1 MELETNLV
9 HLPALAMRG
18 IVLFPNNTLSFDVGR
33 EKSKK
38 SVALSIEKGRLIFL
52 IGQKDFVTVDP
63 SKSDLYRVGT
73 VAEIKQTVNVRG
85 GNIRVVAEGLYR
97 AKMIDLFNYPDHLEA
112 DILPYPEKVVRLKD
126 EREAGAL
133 IRSVRVLFSEY
144 SKVIGGL
151 PKDVTLRIMTSEDI
165 RFLSEYIPAN
175 LMLKYE
181 DKQRILEESNCLLRL
196 QYIAEILDGEINVLT
211 LENEIL
217 SKVRTS
223 IDKNQRDYMLRE
235 QMRVI
240 AEELGETDNPFEE
253 AGEYEDKIW
262 ALPLSEEAK
271 NKLLSEVKKL
281 SKMPSNS
288 HDAAVI
294 RSYLDY
300 VLALP
305 FGVKSVEKND
315 ILYAEKI
322 LNRDH
327 YGLSKVKERI
337 LETIAVKNRSG
348 GKNTNIICLSGPPG
362 VGKTSIAKS
371 IASSLGRKY
380 VRLALGGVH
389 DEAEIRGHR
398 KTYIGAMP
406 GKIIDAVKTA
416 GTTNPLILLDEI
428 DKLSG
433 DYKGDPSSAL
443 LEVLDKEQNFS
454 FKDNYLEI
462 PFDLSDVMFITTA
475 NNSSAIPAPL
485 YDRMEVIE
493 LEGYT
498 REEKFQIAKRHLI
511 KKQLSENGLKA
522 SEMKITNSAL
532 YLLIDCY
539 TREAGVRELERKI
552 SSVMRKSVKK
562 LCDGVSDKISVTPK
576 NLSDY
581 LGAPIYLPDEIFPK
595 TETGIATG
603 LAWTAAGGE
612 VLPIE
617 VLILKGSGKTEF
629 TGKLGDVFKE
639 SCLSAIS
646 YIRSISDKLDIDN
659 EFYKNCDIHIHAPE
673 AATPKDGPSAGITI
687 TTAILSALTGV
698 PVRNDIAMT
707 GEITLKGKVLPI
719 GGLSQKAMAAH
730 RLGIKTILIPS
741 KNVKDLEEVDEKV
754 KKEVAFIPCS
764 DYSEVIAN
772 AFTSS
777 LPIRK
782 KSETK
787 PLNISEAPKNN
798 EAFMAQ

>member
-1 MELETNLV
+1 MELETNLI
-9 HLPALAMRG
+9 HLPAIAMRG
-18 IVLFPNNTLSFDVGR
+18 IVVFPNNTLSFDVGR

-52 IGQKDFVTVDP
+52 IGQKDYINADP
-63 SKSDLYRVGT
+63 AKSDMYKIGT

-97 AKMIDLFNYPDHLEA
+97 ARMVDLFSFSDHLEA

-126 EREAGAL
+126 ENEAGAI

-144 SKVIGGL
+144 SKILGGL

-165 RFLSEYIPAN
+165 RFLSEYIPSN

-181 DKQRILEESNCLLRL
+181 DKQKILEESNCLLRL
-196 QYIAEILDGEINVLT
+196 QYIAEILDNEINVLT

-217 SKVRTS
+217 NKVRTS
-223 IDKNQRDYMLRE
+223 VDKNQRDYMLRE

-240 AEELGETDNPFEE
+240 AEELGEMDNPLEE
-253 AGEYEDKIW
+253 SAEYEDKIH
-262 ALPLSEEAK
+262 ALPIDKDSK
-271 NKLLSEVKKL
+271 DKLLSEAKKL
-281 SKMPSNS
+281 SKMPPAS
-288 HDAAVI
+288 HDGAVI

-300 VLALP
+300 VLSLP
-305 FGVKSVEKND
+305 FGVKSEEKND
-315 ILYAEKI
+315 ILYAEKV
-322 LNRDH
+322 LERDH

-337 LETIAVKNRSG
+337 LETIAVRNLSG
-348 GKNTNIICLSGPPG
+348 GKNANIICLSGPPG

-371 IASSLGRKY
+371 IASALGRKY
-380 VRLALGGVH
+380 VRFALGGVH

-406 GKIIDAVKTA
+406 GKIIDAIKTA

-428 DKLSG
+428 DKLSK
-433 DYKGDPSSAL
+433 DYKGDPGSAL

-454 FKDNYLEI
+454 FRDNYLEI
-462 PFDLSDVMFITTA
+462 PFDLSDVLFITTA
-475 NNSSAIPAPL
+475 NDSSAIPSAL
-485 YDRMEVIE
+485 YDRMEIID

-511 KKQLSENGLKA
+511 KKQLSENGLKYTQFRIND
-522 SEMKITNSAL
+522 KAL
-532 YLLIDCY
+532 YSLIDLY
-539 TREAGVRELERKI
+539 TREAGVRSLERKI
-552 SSVMRKSVKK
+552 ATLMRKAAKK
-562 LCDGVSDKISVTPK
+562 LCENEEKVLISDK

-581 LGAPIYLPDEIFPK
+581 LGAPIYLSDEIFDK
-595 TETGIATG
+595 NETGIATG

-646 YIRSISDKLDIDN
+646 YIRSISDKLLIDS

-687 TTAILSALTGV
+687 TTAILSALTGI

-707 GEITLKGKVLPI
+707 GEITLKGTVLPI
-719 GGLSQKAMAAH
+719 GGLKAKAMAAH
-730 RLGIKTILIPS
+730 RLGIKTILIPY
-741 KNVKDLEEVDEKV
+741 KNIKDLEEVDEKV
-754 KKEVAFIPCS
+754 KKEVEFIPCS
-764 DYSEVIAN
+764 HFNEVIN
-772 AFTSS
+772 LAFTSS
-777 LPIRK
+777 LPIK
-782 KSETK
+782 DEKETK
-787 PLNISEAPKNN
+787 SLNIPSSQKND
-798 EAFMAQ
+798 EAFITQ